1 VPAWGS
7 GARRRIDDARE
18 RLLGLRSRLP
28 PRVDAAAGRWPA
40 VWPLVAVPLLVW
52 LTWPIADVAPVIGL
66 DGSWQAALHLAA
78 DRGVQFGPDLDFTY
92 GPLGF
97 LTVPR
102 FYVGWTA
109 VLGLLWNLLL
119 QVGLVASVIYAARR
133 TLTPLVAVG
142 AAYVLALLLYD
153 RAEAPSVVVF
163 IWCCLAVEGRLGPR
177 MARVVVPLG
186 GVVIGL
192 LTLVKLNVALGCLI
206 LGLIAAPFAPPRG
219 WRSVGLFLGTFLA
232 AAAAA
237 WAATGNS
244 FANVGLWVERSAQI
258 IAGYSQAL
266 DLEDPSRGW
275 EYAAFGVMTGLV
287 FALLLWH
294 ARTLGRLRG
303 AALMALF
310 LVLAFLYWKHGFVR
324 HAEHA
329 VMTFAILAAVPVAIA
344 WKGWTRVA
352 AVALIG
358 VGLGITFRSLGV
370 PAGTVLDPT
379 TGAGRFA
386 DQASLVVDG
395 GERSQLVRNGRANG
409 RRLLA
414 LDEGTVADLRGRTVA
429 VWPHETS
436 AIWAYGLTW
445 DPLPIFQGYQ
455 AYTKALDQA
464 NIERIA
470 SADAP
475 ERILL
480 HSGQNT
486 YLDNHAGPWEA
497 PGTVVAILCN
507 YRQVRVQAQWRVLAK
522 VPDRCGA
529 PRRLRSFEARAGEE
543 IPVPKARPGEMVV
556 LRVHLDQTP
565 LQRLRTLLYKP
576 GAGPGLAVD
585 GGAPFRILL
594 ASAGAGEPLQ
604 AWTPATVGL
613 PLESGITVRART
625 MRLDFVDS
633 PFRAEFD
640 AIPVAPGRPASGSR

>member
-1 VPAWGS
+1 VPAWGA
-7 GARRRIDDARE
+7 GARRRLDDARG
-18 RLLGLRSRLP
+18 RLIGLRSHLP

-40 VWPLVAVPLLVW
+40 VWPLIAVPLLVW
-52 LTWPIADVAPVIGL
+52 LTWPVASVVPAIGL

-78 DRGVQFGPDLDFTY
+78 DRGTQFGPDLDFTY

-97 LTVPR
+97 LAVPR
-102 FYVGWTA
+102 FYFGWTA
-109 VLGLLWNLLL
+109 ILGLGWNLLL
-119 QVGLVASVIYAARR
+119 QVALVASVVYAARR

-153 RAEAPSVVVF
+153 RAETPSVVVF

-177 MARVVVPLG
+177 MARIVVPLG

-219 WRSVGLFLGTFLA
+219 WRSLGLFVGTFLA

-244 FANVGLWVERSAQI
+244 FANVGLWVERSVQI

-266 DLEDPSRGW
+266 DLEEAGRGW
-275 EYAAFGVMTGLV
+275 EYAAFGVMAGLI

-294 ARTLGRLRG
+294 AWPLRWLRG
-303 AALMALF
+303 GALMALF
-310 LVLAFLYWKHGFVR
+310 LVLGFLYWKHGFVR
-324 HAEHA
+324 HADHA

-352 AVALIG
+352 AIALVG
-358 VGLGITFRSLGV
+358 VGLAITFRSLGV

-379 TGAGRFA
+379 TGAGRF
-386 DQASLVVDG
+386 DEQVSLVVDG
-395 GERSQLVRNGRANG
+395 GKRDRLVRDGAANA
-409 RRLLA
+409 RRILA
-414 LDEGTVADLRGRTVA
+414 LDAQTLTDLRGHTVA

-436 AIWAYGLTW
+436 AIWAYGLRW
-445 DPLPIFQGYQ
+445 DPLPVFQGYQ

-464 NIERIA
+464 NVEHIE

-480 HSGQNT
+480 HSGAGT
-486 YLDNHAGPWEA
+486 YIDNHIGTWEA

-507 YRQVRVQAQWRVLAK
+507 YRQIRVQGNWRVLAK
-522 VPDRCGA
+522 VPDRCGPA
-529 PRRLRSFEARAGEE
+529 RRLRTFEARAGES
-543 IPVPKARPGEMVV
+543 IPVPQARAGEMVV
-556 LRVHLDQTP
+556 LRVHIGQTL
-565 LQRLRTLLYKP
+565 LQRLRTLLYRP
-576 GAGPGLAVD
+576 GAGPGLSFD
-585 GGAPFRILL
+585 GGAPFRIIL
-594 ASAGAGEPLQ
+594 ASAGAGQPLI
-604 AWTPATVGL
+604 ATTPATVGI
-613 PLESGITVRART
+613 PPESGITISVRT
-625 MRLDFVDS
+625 LRLDFVNS

-640 AIPVAPGRPASGSR
+640 AIPVAPGRPAPGSR